1 MARPI
6 NPRQIEAFRAVILTG
21 SMTAGGEMLH
31 ISQPAISRLIRALE
45 TDLELE
51 LFERNGAHITP
62 TNEALIL
69 YQDVERLFVGGE
81 RIREAAA
88 AIRNRS
94 AGTLRIAAMP
104 NISLGYFP
112 KIVQEF
118 LADRP
123 GISIVLHSDSSV
135 NIIDLVAKNQVNLGL
150 AYVPTEQPGVD
161 VRALPIADA
170 VCAVPRNHPLAELPV
185 IHATDLEGADFIT
198 LGQSSLLHMHI
209 AAALQSANV
218 QCNSLIETR
227 YASTACAFVARGLG
241 VAIVDPFVVAEV
253 GKDEVVTKPFRP
265 RIPYEF
271 SLIYPQRR
279 PNSGIASEFGETFR
293 RAMERDFG

>member
-51 LFERNGAHITP
+51 LFERNGAHIAP
-62 TNEALIL
+62 TDEALIL

-104 NISLGYFP
+104 NVSLGYFP
-112 KIVQEF
+112 RIVQEF
-118 LADRP
+118 LANHP
-123 GISIVLHSDSSV
+123 GISVVLHSDSSV
-135 NIIDLVAKNQVNLGL
+135 NIIDLVAKNQYSVGL
-150 AYVPTEQPGVD
+150 AYVPTDQPGVEIQK
-161 VRALPIADA
+161 LPIVDA
-170 VCAVPRNHPLAELPV
+170 VCVMPLDHPLAELPEV
-185 IHATDLEGADFIT
+185 HAKDLNGVDFIA

-209 AAALQSANV
+209 QAALQSANV
-218 QCNSLIETR
+218 KCNVHIETR

-253 GKDEVVTKPFRP
+253 GKDEVVTRPFRP

-279 PNSGIASEFGETFR
+279 PNSGIATEFGETFR
-293 RAMERDFG
+293 KAMERDFG

>member
-45 TDLELE
+45 ADLDLE
-51 LFERNGAHITP
+51 LFERNGAHIAP
-62 TNEALIL
+62 TDEALIL

-104 NISLGYFP
+104 NVSLGYFP
-112 KIVQEF
+112 RIIQEF
-118 LADRP
+118 LVDHP
-123 GISIVLHSDSSV
+123 GISVVLHSDASV
-135 NIIDLVAKNQVNLGL
+135 NIIDLVAKNQFNVGL
-150 AYVPTEQPGVD
+150 AYVPTDQPGVEIHP
-161 VRALPIADA
+161 LPIVDA
-170 VCAVPRNHPLAELPV
+170 VCVLPLDHPLADRPV
-185 IHATDLEGADFIT
+185 IHAQDLEGLDFIT
-198 LGQSSLLHMHI
+198 LGQSSLLRMHI
-209 AAALQSANV
+209 ATAIQSANV
-218 QCNSLIETR
+218 ECNSHIETR

-241 VAIVDPFVVAEV
+241 VAIVDPFVVVEV
-253 GKDEVVTKPFRP
+253 GKGDVVAKPFRP

-271 SLIYPQRR
+271 SLIYPRRR
-279 PNSGIASEFGETFR
+279 PNSGIAEEFGEMFR
-293 RAMERDFG
+293 KAMERDFG

>member
-1 MARPI
+1 MTRPI

-45 TDLELE
+45 IDLELE
-51 LFERNGAHITP
+51 LFERNGAHIAP
-62 TNEALIL
+62 TGEALIL

-81 RIREAAA
+81 KIREAAA

-112 KIVQEF
+112 KIIQEF

-123 GISIVLHSDSSV
+123 GVSVVLHSDSSV
-135 NIIDLVAKNQVNLGL
+135 NIVDLVAKNQFDLGL
-150 AYVPTEQPGVD
+150 AYVPTEQPGIEI
-161 VRALPIADA
+161 RTLPA
-170 VCAVPRNHPLAELPV
+170 VEAICVLPLDHPLVDRPV
-185 IHATDLEGADFIT
+185 VHAKDLDGVDFIT
-198 LGQSSLLHMHI
+198 LGQNSLLHMHI
-209 AAALQSANV
+209 IAAFQSANV
-218 QCNSLIETR
+218 RCNSHIETR

-253 GKDEVVTKPFRP
+253 GKDQVVIKPFKP
-265 RIPYEF
+265 GIPYEF
-271 SLIYPQRR
+271 SLIYPRRR
-279 PNSGIASEFGETFR
+279 PNSGIAEEFGETFR
-293 RAMERDFG
+293 KAMERDFG